1 MATRPPVSMPGF
13 TGHASSFYRAPEA
26 VANTVNLAIQ
36 LRRPILVEGEP
47 GCGKTRLAFAIA
59 DELRLGGVAKITVKS
74 STQARDLLYRLDALR
89 RLQDVQDPSRKDAQ
103 HIFPYIKLGP
113 LGDAIRKPERSV
125 VLIDEIDKADIDFP
139 NDLLDVLEEMSF
151 TIDELPQDENELS
164 QSQHGFGRVVT
175 RETGDAPI
183 IVITSNREKQLPDP
197 FLRRCVYVHLSF
209 PQSAAEL
216 QLIAELNLRED
227 RVEFNENL
235 VAAAAEAF
243 LSIRDAAV
251 RGDAR
256 KPPSTSELIDWVKIL
271 HWRGVSPSELH
282 ASPLLPPYWA
292 LLFKSQHDLESFP
305 AIVKAASSRTG

>member
-1 MATRPPVSMPGF
+1 MSTLGF
-13 TGHASSFYRAPEA
+13 TGHGSRFYRAPET

-47 GCGKTRLAFAIA
+47 GCGKTKLAFAIA
-59 DELRLGGVAKITVKS
+59 DELHLGKVTKITVKS

-89 RLQDVQDPSRKDAQ
+89 RLQDVQDPTRKDAQ
-103 HIFPYIKLGP
+103 YIFPYIQLGP
-113 LGDAIRKPERSV
+113 LGDAIRKPERCV

-139 NDLLDVLEEMSF
+139 NDLLDVLDEMSF
-151 TIDELPQDENELS
+151 SIDELPQEENELS
-164 QSQHGFGRVVT
+164 QQRHGFGRVVT
-175 RETGDAPI
+175 RPSDDAPI

-197 FLRRCVYVHLSF
+197 FLRRCLYVHLRF
-209 PQSAAEL
+209 PQSATEL
-216 QLIAELNLRED
+216 QLIAELNLGED
-227 RVEFNENL
+227 QVEFNKNL

-243 LSIRDAAV
+243 LSVRNAAI

-271 HWRGVSPSELH
+271 HWRGVNPSDLH

-305 AIVKAASSRTG
+305 AAAQAATSGTG

>member
-1 MATRPPVSMPGF
+1 MTTPGF
-13 TGHASSFYRAPEA
+13 TGHGSSFYRAPEA
-26 VANTVNLAIQ
+26 VADTVNLAIQ

-47 GCGKTRLAFAIA
+47 GCGKTKLAFAIA
-59 DELRLGGVAKITVKS
+59 DELQLGRVTRITVKS
-74 STQARDLLYRLDALR
+74 STQARDLLYRVDALR

-103 HIFPYIKLGP
+103 HTFPYIKLGP
-113 LGDAIRKPERSV
+113 LGDAIHKPERRV

-139 NDLLDVLEEMSF
+139 NDLLDVLDEMSF
-151 TIDELPQDENELS
+151 TIDELPQEENELS
-164 QSQHGFGRVVT
+164 QRQQGFGRVVT
-175 RETGDAPI
+175 RSTGDAPI

-197 FLRRCVYVHLSF
+197 FLRRCLYVHLRF

-227 RVEFNENL
+227 KVQFNKHL
-235 VAAAAEAF
+235 VAVATEAF
-243 LSIRDAAV
+243 LSIRDRAV

-256 KPPSTSELIDWVKIL
+256 KPPTTSELIDWVKIL
-271 HWRGVSPSELH
+271 HWREVSPNELL

-305 AIVKAASSRTG
+305 AAVGAAGAGTG